1 MTPDADALS
10 VAATI
15 LSGGRSARFY
25 DAIVRQKQLSSSV
38 SASAGESRGP
48 GLFRVGGMVNPGK
61 AVADLEQAIYDE
73 VERLKSGPIEAWEIE
88 KARNSAMRGFV
99 SGLTSS
105 LSRAVML
112 SQLAV
117 YYDDPGLINTR
128 YERLSAITAA
138 DVQRV
143 AQQYFTPQNRTV
155 VITNPKAVAPA
166 PGSGGSK
173 GGLR

>member
-1 MTPDADALS
+1 LS

-15 LSGGRSARFY
+15 LSGGRSSRLY
-25 DAIVRQKQLSSSV
+25 ENVVRQKQLSSSV
-38 SASAGESRGP
+38 MASAGESRGP
-48 GLFRVGGMVNPGK
+48 GLFRLAGMANPGK
-61 AVADLEQAIYDE
+61 PVAELEQAIDAE
-73 VERLKSGPIEAWEIE
+73 VERLKAGPIEPWEIE
-88 KARNSAMRGFV
+88 KARNIAKRSLVA
-99 SGLTSS
+99 SLTSS

-117 YYDDPGLINTR
+117 YYNDPNLINTR

-143 AQQYFTPQNRTV
+143 AAKYFTPQNRTV
-155 VITNPKAVAPA
+155 VITTPKAAAPA
-166 PGSGGSK
+166 PGSGVAK